1 MKKLVLIF
9 ASLFLTMQVMHASGD
24 SLRNARRAAVIEL
37 KSKWEKTSSKDDS
50 AFVAAKSGSDALL
63 SYYRAGTF
71 PFGTESDFIK
81 SKKGQVI
88 GPYEDVN
95 SFTLYKNV
103 GKKKMSDSVQVSHI
117 LYAYS
122 GALAA
127 SSELNRTK
135 DQAKKSADSLCA
147 LIGKG
152 KVLLENVVEQ
162 VTDDPGSRS
171 GNKGN
176 YGWFTRES
184 GFIQEYKDA
193 GFNNPVGATVV
204 IESQFGYHIIQVEA
218 KTKEWECV
226 AAYSIKVI
234 IDTCYL
240 EDGKLTVISPAFYPY
255 LETIEEYV
263 NSSRS
268 FYDSLNVEQLDG
280 ALVFFSFNILEDG
293 SVSDVVVL
301 SNEVLYGRAAEDF
314 VAMITSM
321 PKWIPAMTCEGPVVW
336 NRYEMV
342 SFR

>member
-1 MKKLVLIF
+1 MKRVFLISVSLVLAIQILY
-9 ASLFLTMQVMHASGD
+9 ASDD
-24 SLRNARRAAVIEL
+24 SLRNAKRAAINDI
-37 KSKWEKTSSKDDS
+37 KSKWEKTSSKNDS
-50 AFVAAKSGSDALL
+50 AFVAANSSSEALIN
-63 SYYRAGTF
+63 YYHAGTY
-71 PFGTESDFIK
+71 PAGTETDFVK

-122 GALAA
+122 GAVAA
-127 SSELNRTK
+127 STELYRTK

-193 GFNNPVGATVV
+193 AFANPVGATVV

-226 AAYSIKVI
+226 AAYSIKMIV
-234 IDTCYL
+234 DTCYL
-240 EDGKLTVISPAFYPY
+240 ESGKPRIISPAIYPY
-255 LETIEEYV
+255 LETIEEHV

-301 SNEVLYGRAAEDF
+301 SNDVLYGRAAEDF
-314 VAMITSM
+314 AAMIMSM
-321 PKWIPAMTCEGPVVW
+321 PKWLPAQTCEGPVVW

-342 SFR
+342 MLR